1 MGRLTSDKKVSEMG
15 MYELVHNSCY
25 CHGGKARYRDFD
37 SDIDARELAIQL
49 LERYADIPN
58 EFTCDDDFD
67 MHIFEYISYGMEKPE
82 GLIALFYVDLCAMAD
97 LYERLKMYENTG
109 LTPEK
114 ILELDKEFSCQAK
127 ELMKYRAIGTIIEC
141 QKATE
146 KQKAKKPQL
155 YGDFE
160 DGKLVC
166 PRCGEDLMDL
176 VGCGFNCCPYC
187 GQTIENLE
195 G

>member
-67 MHIFEYISYGMEKPE
+67 EHIFEYLSYGMEKPE

-127 ELMKYRAIGTIIEC
+127 ELMK
-141 QKATE
+141 
-146 KQKAKKPQL
+146 
-155 YGDFE
+155 
-160 DGKLVC
+160 
-166 PRCGEDLMDL
+166 
-176 VGCGFNCCPYC
+176 
-187 GQTIENLE
+187 
-195 G
+195 